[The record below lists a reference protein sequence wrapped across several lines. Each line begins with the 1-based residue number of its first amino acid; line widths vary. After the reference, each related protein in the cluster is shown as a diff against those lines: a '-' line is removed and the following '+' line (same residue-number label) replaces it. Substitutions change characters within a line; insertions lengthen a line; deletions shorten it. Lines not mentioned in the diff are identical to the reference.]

1 MKLNTETVTVE
12 LKNGTIVHGTVT
24 GTLATLEGH
33 STTAAEVDASHSIV
47 CVDNS

>member
-24 GTLATLEGH
+24 GNKKAVQ
-33 STTAAEVDASHSIV
+33 AMEVEQID
-47 CVDNS
+47 DRR

>member
-24 GTLATLEGH
+24 GTGTSAVRTN
-33 STTAAEVDASHSIV
+33 ADII
-47 CVDNS
+47 